1 MLQNII
7 REKTNAWL
15 NQSDC
20 SIKPLLEYIYKKG
33 KLRDAQ
39 IEALETY
46 LFLKIKG
53 QNKPLAELMREGFF
67 NQNIDLN
74 NLPIAQKTREN
85 LRKSPSALALFEFAQ
100 REKKDLEPLAHLLN
114 QTHADFDTEG
124 VINEI
129 FYDIPYTDYLFSLPM
144 GAGKTYLMAAIIYL
158 DLYFALNEPQNPLFA
173 HNFIILVPSGLKSSV
188 IPSLKTIENF
198 DPTWILPEAEA
209 FKVKRLLKFDV
220 LDQSKSSKKEQR
232 KRNPNAQKVANHQ
245 PFEQLMG
252 LVMVV
257 NAEKVILDR
266 LDKTKQLAL
275 IGKTEQEQEQLANE
289 LRSIIGQIPNLQIHI
304 DEVHH
309 AQDDDKKLRQVVTN
323 WNKTGAVV
331 NSVLGYSGT
340 PYLASPDK
348 IPVANDCTLKFQ
360 QITNTVYYYPLERA
374 VRTFLKKPD
383 IRSATMND
391 PLSIIAEGVELFKER
406 FWYTI
411 YEHHTDDER
420 TLKTTAKI
428 AIYCASIERLENEV
442 FPYLT
447 NDLKI
452 DPSVILKY
460 HRGNAKYKMGKADD
474 TAFAQLDTELSKI
487 KIILLVQIGKE
498 GWDCRS
504 LTSVILSQKGDCPKN
519 MTLQAACR
527 CLREVT
533 NHRNEKALIVLNDFN
548 YKTLDAQLQEEQHT
562 SIEKLN
568 KAHHNTDAVT
578 RERVSRLDFL
588 ALPNQLDFYRIKL
601 KEAQTLDVPKPDPSV
616 YLQDLLQKL
625 QNNTTYAERTV
636 REGNFNAEATK
647 SFIEEYGS
655 EQAVF
660 NDWLLQLMRD
670 SFGVLTLKLM
680 HPHLTVVKNIFQTVS
695 YFKNGSRRWNFIFN
709 IKDVEKQ
716 IRLAFIPLKE
726 IQYTIETVPH
736 SVEWIKIENL
746 KPVEESPAL
755 FPKQLEQAQ
764 ILNLDAQGKDATGI
778 TPEMIENAQKI
789 VDVFHSMGVTKTVD
803 DILKDNAPVSAVLK
817 NKRRTLHYT
826 PYNFLQS
833 NFEKQLIEKTLEFDF
848 LAQYSLELFFNGD
861 RAVSNFQIE
870 CFDKTPSGRYV
881 RIGNYTPDF
890 LMLQRTPDDAIGKIL
905 IIETKGGIYGNDF
918 KRKRRFMEEDFVRE
932 NEARYGF
939 KRFDF
944 LYLEDSDPLSNNVAK
959 LEKTIK
965 TFFRIGSY

>member
-1 MLQNII
+1 MLQNLI
-7 REKTNAWL
+7 RQKTNAWL
-15 NQSDC
+15 NQPDC
-20 SIKPLLEYIYKKG
+20 SVKPILDYIHKKG
-33 KLRDAQ
+33 ALRDAQ

-53 QNKPLAELMREGFF
+53 QNKPLAQLMREGFF
-67 NQNIDLN
+67 NENIDLN
-74 NLPIAQKTREN
+74 TLPIAQKTRDN
-85 LRKSPSALALFEFAQ
+85 LSQSPSALALFEFAQ
-100 REKKDLEPLAHLLN
+100 RDKKDLEPLSQLLN
-114 QTHADFDTEG
+114 QTFADFDTEG
-124 VINEI
+124 VINKI

-209 FKVKRLLKFDV
+209 LKIKRLLTFEV
-220 LDQSKSSKKEQR
+220 LDQSKNSKKEQR

-245 PFEQLMG
+245 PFEHLMG

-266 LDKTKQLAL
+266 LDKTGQLDL
-275 IGKTEQEQEQLANE
+275 IEKTEDEQDNLANE
-289 LRSIIGQIPNLQIHI
+289 LRNIIGKIPNLQIHI

-309 AQDDDKKLRQVVTN
+309 AQDDDIKLRQVVTN

-340 PYLASPDK
+340 PYLPSADK
-348 IPVANDCTLKFQ
+348 ILVANDFTLKFQ

-406 FWYTI
+406 YWNTL
-411 YEHHTDDER
+411 YERQNNDR
-420 TLKTTAKI
+420 IIKTTAKL
-428 AIYCASIERLENEV
+428 AIYCSSIERLEEHV
-442 FPYLT
+442 FPYLID
-447 NDLKI
+447 DLKI
-452 DPSVILKY
+452 DPAVILKY

-474 TAFAQLDTELSKI
+474 TAFAQLDTEISKV

-504 LTSVILSQKGDCPKN
+504 LTGVILSQKGDCPRN
-519 MTLQAACR
+519 MTLQTACR
-527 CLREVT
+527 CLREVSF
-533 NHRNEKALIVLNDFN
+533 HQNEKALIVLNDFN
-548 YKTLDAQLQEEQHT
+548 YKTLDAQLQDEQHT

-568 KAHHNTDAVT
+568 KANQQTEIIT

-588 ALPNQLDFYRIKL
+588 KLPHELDFYRIKL
-601 KEAQTLDVPKPDPSV
+601 KEAEIVDVPKPNPAV
-616 YLQDLLQKL
+616 FLQNLLEIQ
-625 QNNTTYAERTV
+625 QNNTHFAERTV
-636 REGNFNAEATK
+636 REGNFTADAQK

-670 SFGVLTLKLM
+670 SFGVLNLRLLQ
-680 HPHLTVVKNIFQTVS
+680 PHFTVLKNIFETITYV
-695 YFKNGSRRWNFIFN
+695 KNKSRRWNFNFD
-709 IKDVEKQ
+709 IKNVEKQ
-716 IRLAFIPLKE
+716 VRLAFIPLKE
-726 IQYTIETVPH
+726 IQYDIETVPH
-736 SVEWIKIENL
+736 SAEWIKMANL

-755 FPKQLEQAQ
+755 YPKKQEQEQ
-764 ILNLDAQGKDATGI
+764 ILNLDAQGKDVTGI
-778 TPEMIENAQKI
+778 TPEMIENANK
-789 VDVFHSMGVTKTVD
+789 VVEAFKSMGITKTVEE
-803 DILKDNAPVSAVLK
+803 ILKDNAPVSTVLK
-817 NKRRTLHYT
+817 NKKRTLHYT
-826 PYNFLQS
+826 PYNFMQS
-833 NFEKQLIEKTLEFDF
+833 NFEKQLVEKTLEFDF
-848 LAQYSLELFFNGD
+848 LEKYALELYFNGD
-861 RAVSNFQIE
+861 RAVSDFQIE
-870 CFDKTPSGRYV
+870 CFDKTTSGRYV

-890 LMLQRTPDDAIGKIL
+890 LMLQREKDNKIGKIL

-918 KRKRRFMEEDFVRE
+918 KHKRRFMEQDFVRE
-932 NEARYGF
+932 NESRYGF

-944 LYLEDSDPLSNNVAK
+944 LYLEDSEPLNNNIVK

-965 TFFRIGSY
+965 TFFN

>member
-374 VRTFLKKPD
+374 V
-383 IRSATMND
+383 
-391 PLSIIAEGVELFKER
+391 
-406 FWYTI
+406 Y
-411 YEHHTDDER
+411 
-420 TLKTTAKI
+420 
-428 AIYCASIERLENEV
+428 
-442 FPYLT
+442 
-447 NDLKI
+447 
-452 DPSVILKY
+452 
-460 HRGNAKYKMGKADD
+460 
-474 TAFAQLDTELSKI
+474 
-487 KIILLVQIGKE
+487 
-498 GWDCRS
+498 
-504 LTSVILSQKGDCPKN
+504 
-519 MTLQAACR
+519 TLQ
-527 CLREVT
+527 
-533 NHRNEKALIVLNDFN
+533 
-548 YKTLDAQLQEEQHT
+548 
-562 SIEKLN
+562 
-568 KAHHNTDAVT
+568 
-578 RERVSRLDFL
+578 
-588 ALPNQLDFYRIKL
+588 
-601 KEAQTLDVPKPDPSV
+601 QT
-616 YLQDLLQKL
+616 
-625 QNNTTYAERTV
+625 
-636 REGNFNAEATK
+636 
-647 SFIEEYGS
+647 
-655 EQAVF
+655 
-660 NDWLLQLMRD
+660 
-670 SFGVLTLKLM
+670 
-680 HPHLTVVKNIFQTVS
+680 
-695 YFKNGSRRWNFIFN
+695 YF
-709 IKDVEKQ
+709 
-716 IRLAFIPLKE
+716 
-726 IQYTIETVPH
+726 
-736 SVEWIKIENL
+736 
-746 KPVEESPAL
+746 
-755 FPKQLEQAQ
+755 
-764 ILNLDAQGKDATGI
+764 
-778 TPEMIENAQKI
+778 
-789 VDVFHSMGVTKTVD
+789 
-803 DILKDNAPVSAVLK
+803 
-817 NKRRTLHYT
+817 
-826 PYNFLQS
+826 
-833 NFEKQLIEKTLEFDF
+833 
-848 LAQYSLELFFNGD
+848 
-861 RAVSNFQIE
+861 
-870 CFDKTPSGRYV
+870 
-881 RIGNYTPDF
+881 
-890 LMLQRTPDDAIGKIL
+890 
-905 IIETKGGIYGNDF
+905 
-918 KRKRRFMEEDFVRE
+918 
-932 NEARYGF
+932 
-939 KRFDF
+939 
-944 LYLEDSDPLSNNVAK
+944 
-959 LEKTIK
+959 
-965 TFFRIGSY
+965 

>member
-1 MLQNII
+1 MLQNLIKQ
-7 REKTNAWL
+7 KTNAWL

-20 SIKPLLEYIYKKG
+20 SIKPILDYINKKG
-33 KLRDAQ
+33 ALRDAQ

-53 QNKPLAELMREGFF
+53 QNKPLAQLMREGFF
-67 NQNIDLN
+67 NENLDLN
-74 NLPIAQKTREN
+74 ALPIAQKTRDN
-85 LRKSPSALALFEFAQ
+85 LNQSPSALALFEFAQ
-100 REKKDLEPLAHLLN
+100 REKKDLEPLVQLLN
-114 QTHADFDTEG
+114 QTFGDFDTEG
-124 VINEI
+124 VINKI

-209 FKVKRLLKFDV
+209 FKIKRLLTFEV
-220 LDQSKSSKKEQR
+220 LDQSKNSKKEQR

-245 PFEQLMG
+245 PFEHLMG

-266 LDKTKQLAL
+266 LDKTGQLDL
-275 IGKTEQEQEQLANE
+275 IEKTEDEQDNLANE
-289 LRSIIGQIPNLQIHI
+289 LRNIIGKIPNLQIHI

-309 AQDDDKKLRQVVTN
+309 AQDDDIKLRQVVTN

-340 PYLASPDK
+340 PYLPSPEPIK
-348 IPVANDCTLKFQ
+348 ITEGLVIKRQ

-406 FWYTI
+406 YWNTL
-411 YEHHTDDER
+411 YERQNNDR
-420 TLKTTAKI
+420 IIKTTAKL
-428 AIYCASIERLENEV
+428 AIYCSSIERLEEHV
-442 FPYLT
+442 FPYLID
-447 NDLKI
+447 DLKI
-452 DPSVILKY
+452 DPADILKY
-460 HRGNAKYKMGKADD
+460 HRGNAKYKMGKAED
-474 TAFAQLDTELSKI
+474 TAFAQLDTEISKV

-504 LTSVILSQKGDCPKN
+504 LTGVILSQKGDCPKN
-519 MTLQAACR
+519 MTLQTACR
-527 CLREVT
+527 CLREVSF
-533 NHRNEKALIVLNDFN
+533 HQNEKALIVLNDFN
-548 YKTLDAQLQEEQHT
+548 YKTLDAQLQDEQHT

-568 KAHHNTDAVT
+568 KANQQTEIIT

-588 ALPNQLDFYRIKL
+588 KLPHELDFYRIKL
-601 KEAQTLDVPKPDPSV
+601 KEAEIVDVPKPDPAV
-616 YLQDLLQKL
+616 FLHNLLEIQ
-625 QNNTTYAERTV
+625 QNNTNFAERTV
-636 REGNFNAEATK
+636 REGNFTADAQK

-660 NDWLLQLMRD
+660 NDWILQLMRD
-670 SFGVLTLKLM
+670 SFGVLNLKLLQ
-680 HPHLTVVKNIFQTVS
+680 PHFTVLKDIFDTITYVKN
-695 YFKNGSRRWNFIFN
+695 KSRRWNFNFD
-709 IKDVEKQ
+709 IKNVEKQ

-726 IQYTIETVPH
+726 IQYDIETVPH
-736 SVEWIKIENL
+736 SAEWIKVANL

-755 FPKQLEQAQ
+755 YPKKQEQEQ
-764 ILNLDAQGKDATGI
+764 ILNLDAQGKDVTGI
-778 TPEMIENAQKI
+778 TDEMIENANRVVEAFKT
-789 VDVFHSMGVTKTVD
+789 MGTIKTVEE
-803 DILKDNAPVSAVLK
+803 ILKDNAPVSTVLK
-817 NKRRTLHYT
+817 NKKRTLHYT
-826 PYNFLQS
+826 PYNFMQS
-833 NFEKQLIEKTLEFDF
+833 NFEKQLVEKTLEFDF
-848 LAQYSLELFFNGD
+848 LEKYALELYFNGD
-861 RAVSNFQIE
+861 RAVSDFQIE
-870 CFDKTPSGRYV
+870 CFDKTASGRYI

-890 LMLQRTPDDAIGKIL
+890 LMLQRKNDNSIGKIL
-905 IIETKGGIYGNDF
+905 IIETKGGIYGSDF

-932 NEARYGF
+932 NESRFGF

-944 LYLEDSDPLSNNVAK
+944 LYLEDGDPLNNNIAK

-965 TFFRIGSY
+965 TFFI